1 MKFLTKAAAAALLS
15 LAVLIAGC
23 SSEKKETTSATTV
36 DETSGQ
42 ASANQEQSYK
52 LKVGYGQGF
61 GSQLGFLA
69 EYKGYFKEQ
78 NLEVEFVPFA
88 VTADGLNALQTDKI
102 DIGVSFGTA
111 GPLTFISKGSEFS
124 IIGGHLSGGTAI
136 FAREEDKEQYKTIE
150 GYRGKRIGTV
160 RLYTGDIV
168 LRTALSAA
176 GIDWKKDVELTE
188 FKSPSVLLE
197 AIKSGK
203 VDVGVGGI
211 NRAAAAEAGVIPVTW
226 TNDLLPDGVCCRIV
240 ANTDE
245 VNDKSE
251 AYKRFL
257 KAIIKAEKIRF
268 SDPEETVTAS
278 RPYLNNLD
286 DATIRD
292 MVIEEHQWNY
302 SDPNKKA
309 IEEMWDSMVSI
320 GYITDGKDTDIDQ
333 HINTTLYKQAVEELI
348 EENPDDE
355 FFKQVQER
363 FIKQNT

>member
-1 MKFLTKAAAAALLS
+1 MKFVTKAAAAALLS
-15 LAVLIAGC
+15 LVLIATGC
-23 SSEKKETTSATTV
+23 GSQKSSTTEGS
-36 DETSGQ
+36 
-42 ASANQEQSYK
+42 EQSAQAGANTEETYK

-61 GSQLGFLA
+61 GTQLGFLS

-88 VTADGLNALQTDKI
+88 VTADGLNALQTGKI

-111 GPLTFISKGSEFS
+111 GPLTFISKGSDFS

-136 FAREEDKEQYKTIE
+136 FAREEDKDQYKTIE

-203 VDVGVGGI
+203 IDVGVGGI
-211 NRAAAAEAGVIPVTW
+211 NQAAAAQAGIIPVTW

-245 VNDKSE
+245 VSGKTE

-257 KAIIKAEKIRF
+257 KAMIKAEKIRF
-268 SDPEETVTAS
+268 SDPEETVAAS
-278 RPYLNNLD
+278 KPHLNNLD
-286 DATIRD
+286 DATIRS

-309 IEEMWDSMVSI
+309 VEQMWNSMVSI

-333 HINTTLYKQAVEELI
+333 HINTTLYQQAVEELI
-348 EENPDDE
+348 EENPDDP
-355 FFKQVQER
+355 FFKQVEER
-363 FIKQNT
+363 YLKQNT